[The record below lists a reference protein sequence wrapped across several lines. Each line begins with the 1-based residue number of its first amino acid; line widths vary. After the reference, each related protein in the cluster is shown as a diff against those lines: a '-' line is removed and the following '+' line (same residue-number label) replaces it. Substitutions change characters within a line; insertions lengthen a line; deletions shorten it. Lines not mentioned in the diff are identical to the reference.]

1 MKCFSA
7 PINFYVKN
15 LTGSLLCQWHSLRFS
30 GGMEQGKG
38 HAEVILDFP
47 CLRYNRNL
55 RLLAYISTEEA
66 KQNPD
71 GGVQGP
77 SISSSFSNFSKH
89 SPCAR
94 GSGGT
99 KCKDYNDKVV
109 PDCPPWLHSLVGRWT
124 KIWKTRHVK
133 IKGGSKN
140 CNSERNCAVSTGWGV
155 TGGYE
160 RPHWGE

>member
-15 LTGSLLCQWHSLRFS
+15 LTGSLLCQWHPLRFS

-109 PDCPPWLHSLVGRWT
+109 PDCPALTPQSGGEMN
-124 KIWKTRHVK
+124 KDMKDKTCENKR
-133 IKGGSKN
+133 
-140 CNSERNCAVSTGWGV
+140 
-155 TGGYE
+155 
-160 RPHWGE
+160 GEQEL